1 MQTINEGISFFRLS
15 SSVGALEVKV
25 SLPNNKPFRGRV
37 QVIDRKDGS
46 YIINYRPVVP
56 QKDVKL
62 SIQHNGA
69 HLASSPYV
77 IKGNDIGLLIGLLLV

>member
-1 MQTINEGISFFRLS
+1 MPTINGGIYFLRLISSF
-15 SSVGALEVKV
+15 GDLEVKV

-69 HLASSPYV
+69 HLANSPYV
-77 IKGNDIGLLIGLLLV
+77 IKGNDIGLILVCY